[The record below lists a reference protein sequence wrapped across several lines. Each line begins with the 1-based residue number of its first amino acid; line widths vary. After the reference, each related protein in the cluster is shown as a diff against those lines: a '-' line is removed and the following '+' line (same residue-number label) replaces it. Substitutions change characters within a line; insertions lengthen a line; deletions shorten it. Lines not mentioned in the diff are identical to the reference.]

1 MSEPTTETRL
11 ALLEAQLRQLSEEVG
26 DQGATVDHLVN
37 TQDSMLLPTQRLQ
50 ADQLARHEVVF
61 AEARDLIASQR
72 GVWQFV
78 TRFGVAVAAIASFV
92 TLVYKLKGQ

>member
-11 ALLEAQLRQLSEEVG
+11 ALIEAQLRQLAVEVE
-26 DQGATVDHLVN
+26 DQGGTVDHLIN
-37 TQDSMLLPTQRLQ
+37 TQDSMILPTQKLQ
-50 ADQLARHEVVF
+50 GEQLARHEVVF
-61 AEARDLIASQR
+61 AEARDLISSQR

-92 TLVYKLKGQ
+92 TLLYKLKGQ